1 MQGADSGERSSE
13 HVMGNIIIIGIL
25 VIAAAFALS
34 SSIKHFKGQGGCC
47 GGGGSVKE
55 HKKLDAPKIGEKCI
69 LIEGMHCE
77 NCQNRVEHAINKI
90 EGAVCNVNLKKKTA
104 TVSYSREIQEEEL
117 RNAVTRLGYEVKG
130 IVKL

>member
-1 MQGADSGERSSE
+1 MQGADSGKRSSE
-13 HVMGNIIIIGIL
+13 NVVGNIIIIGIL
-25 VIAAAFALS
+25 VIVAAFALS
-34 SSIKHFKGQGGCC
+34 STIKHFKGQGGCC

-55 HKKLDAPKIGEKCI
+55 YKELDAPKIGEKCI

-90 EGAVCNVNLKKKTA
+90 EGAVCKVNLKKKKA

-117 RNAVTRLGYEVKG
+117 RNVVTGLGYEVKA
-130 IVKL
+130 IVQL